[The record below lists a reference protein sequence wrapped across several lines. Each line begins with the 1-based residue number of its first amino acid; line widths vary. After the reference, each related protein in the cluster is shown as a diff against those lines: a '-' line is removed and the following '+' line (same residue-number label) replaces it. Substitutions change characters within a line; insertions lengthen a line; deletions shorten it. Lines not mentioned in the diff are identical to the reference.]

1 MRILVLSNF
10 YPPARPG
17 GYTQWCHEV
26 SDGLRKKGH
35 DIRVL
40 TSRHEAEKAAQQSP
54 TDAGEAHVYRLL
66 HLDGDFV
73 RYNALHFFT
82 QWRRQKREN
91 ETIVRSVIRAV
102 EPDLVFVWGMWA
114 MNHAVPAVAEQLLPS
129 RVVYFISD
137 YWPASVDMHTTY
149 WQKPGRHPLTRPLR
163 ALLSKIALRM
173 LAQEGRPAL
182 RFRHA
187 ICVSDAV
194 RQILIDAGLPFHD
207 AEVIHGGTRLNGF
220 HNIRPRSFDSG
231 QLKLL
236 YAGQLA
242 QHKGVHTAIEAVA
255 SLVNEQGVR
264 DVHLNVVGAGHPAYE
279 SSLERLVKR
288 KQLDSFVTLRGRVD
302 KEQMPDVLAQAD
314 VLLFPSIY
322 EEPFARMTQEAMLA
336 GLVVV
341 GTTTGGTKEIL
352 DEGYNGLTFP
362 AGDAEQLARQVSRL
376 VHNPEFCRRLATNA
390 RSTVLDNYTLDT
402 MVARIEAYLEQ
413 VMAAT
418 GNNRTNSPSNGV
430 TDDAHIVRH

>member
-26 SDGLRKKGH
+26 SEGLREKGH
-35 DIRVL
+35 DIWVL
-40 TSRHEAEKAAQQSP
+40 TSRHEAEKAAHQSA
-54 TDAGEAHVYRLL
+54 AGDEARIYRLL
-66 HLDGDFV
+66 HLDGNFV

-82 QWRRQKREN
+82 QWRQQKREN
-91 ETIVRSVIRAV
+91 ESIVHSVIRDV
-102 EPDLVFVWGMWA
+102 EPDLIFIWGMWA
-114 MNHAVPAVAEQLLPS
+114 MSHAVPAVAEQLMPG

-137 YWPASVDMHTTY
+137 YWPASADMHTTY
-149 WQKPGRHPLTRPLR
+149 WQKPGRHVVTRPIR
-163 ALLSKIALRM
+163 ALLSKIALDM
-173 LAQEGRPAL
+173 IAQEGRPAL
-182 RFRHA
+182 QFRRA
-187 ICVSDAV
+187 ICVSEAV

-207 AEVIHGGTRLNGF
+207 AQVIHGGTRLNGF
-220 HNIRPRSFDSG
+220 RSIRPRSFDDG

-255 SLVNEQGVR
+255 KLVHGQGVR
-264 DVHLNVVGAGHPAYE
+264 DVHLNVVGAGHPVYE
-279 SSLERLVKR
+279 RSLARLVKR
-288 KQLDSFVTLRGRVD
+288 KQLDSFVTLKGRVD

-376 VHNPEFCRRLATNA
+376 VYNPEFCRRLSTNA
-390 RSTVLDNYTLDT
+390 RRTVLDNYTLDT
-402 MVARIEAYLEQ
+402 MVARIEAYLQQIMVE
-413 VMAAT
+413 T
-418 GNNRTNSPSNGV
+418 DDNRTHSPSTGI
-430 TDDAHIVRH
+430 TDDAHTIRH